1 MTGDVLYRSP
11 AGAIFFTDIY
21 PNIPSTENILST
33 SEKIYNPVYKT
44 LWTGINWMLKIEE
57 SNMVLQVECRRN
69 VSVLYCLPVQLLL
82 CLDKPK
88 CCCAVFPQFRIHSK
102 QKGVQC

>member
-21 PNIPSTENILST
+21 PNIPSTENIFST

-44 LWTGINWMLKIEE
+44 LWTGIN
-57 SNMVLQVECRRN
+57 
-69 VSVLYCLPVQLLL
+69 
-82 CLDKPK
+82 
-88 CCCAVFPQFRIHSK
+88 
-102 QKGVQC
+102 